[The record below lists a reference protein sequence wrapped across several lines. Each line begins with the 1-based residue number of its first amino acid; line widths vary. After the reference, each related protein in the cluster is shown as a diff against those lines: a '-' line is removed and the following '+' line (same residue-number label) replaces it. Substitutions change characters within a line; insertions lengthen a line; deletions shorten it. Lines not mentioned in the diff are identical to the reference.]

1 MKKSLIPG
9 ALLVLMSALTS
20 NAQDKARLT
29 LSECYTLAEQ
39 NYPLSKQRDLISKT
53 ADYTV
58 ENLQKGNLPQ
68 FSFNGQATYQSAVTE
83 VPIKLPGI
91 NIASPS
97 KDQYKLYGELNQ
109 VIYDGG
115 AISGQKELQKTN
127 AAVEQQRLEAELFQL
142 KNRIN
147 QLFFGIL
154 MLDEQLKQNGLLN
167 KDLELGLSK
176 VQAAIANG
184 IAFKSNADVV
194 NADLLKIKQRDIEM
208 RAGKKAYADML
219 ALFIGRE
226 IPEDVTVVKPQPV
239 SVTQQINRPE
249 LLVYD
254 RQNASLDVQNKL
266 LKSKTLPK
274 FGFFLQGG
282 LGRPALNML
291 SNSFDAYYIGGI
303 RLSWSPS
310 VFYTIKN
317 EKALININ
325 RSSLEVQKETFLF
338 NTNLTVRQQS
348 AEIRKYLDLLASDD
362 EIINL
367 REKVK
372 KTSIAQ
378 LENGVINGNDYL
390 REANAEDQAR
400 QAKIL
405 HEIQLL
411 ISQYNQQTT
420 TGNL

>member
-1 MKKSLIPG
+1 MKKSLISG
-9 ALLVLMSALTS
+9 ALLVFMSVAAAK
-20 NAQDKARLT
+20 AQNTRLT
-29 LSECYTLAEQ
+29 LSECYSLAEQ

-68 FSFNGQATYQSAVTE
+68 LSFNGQATYQSAVTE
-83 VPIKLPGI
+83 VPIKLPGV
-91 NIASPS
+91 NISSPS
-97 KDQYKLYGELNQ
+97 KDQYKLYGEVNQ

-127 AAVEQQRLEAELFQL
+127 AAIEQQRLEAELFQL
-142 KNRIN
+142 KNRVN

-154 MLDEQLKQNGLLN
+154 LIDEQLKQNDLLV
-167 KDLELGLSK
+167 KDLELGLAK
-176 VQAAIANG
+176 VQAAINNG

-194 NADLLKIKQRDIEM
+194 NADLLKIKQRNIEM
-208 RAGKKAYADML
+208 RAGRKAYADML

-226 IPEDVTVVKPQPV
+226 IPENVDVVKPQPI
-239 SVTQQINRPE
+239 SISQQINRPE
-249 LLVYD
+249 LLVYE
-254 RQNASLDVQNKL
+254 RQNASLNVQNKL
-266 LKSKTLPK
+266 LIAKTLPK
-274 FGFFLQGG
+274 FGFFFQGG

-291 SNSFDAYYIGGI
+291 SNKFDAYYIGGL

-310 VFYTIKN
+310 VFYTLKN
-317 EKALININ
+317 ERALIDIN

-338 NTNLTVRQQS
+338 NTNLVVRQQN
-348 AEIRKYLDLLASDD
+348 ADIKKYIDLLASDD
-362 EIINL
+362 EIIAL

-372 KTSIAQ
+372 KTSVAQ

-400 QAKIL
+400 QTKIL

-411 ISQYNQQTT
+411 ISQYSQQTT